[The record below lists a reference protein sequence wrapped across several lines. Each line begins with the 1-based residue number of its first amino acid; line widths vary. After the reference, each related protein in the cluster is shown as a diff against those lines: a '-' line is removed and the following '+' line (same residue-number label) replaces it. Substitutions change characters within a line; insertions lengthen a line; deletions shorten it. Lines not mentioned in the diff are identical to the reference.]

1 MGALREYLEKNYPV
15 DGDPALL
22 DKLRPIF
29 VALADQ
35 LEELKADATLEQ
47 RLSAFERAIEAINIY
62 ADEIET
68 VEREAILEC
77 IYDMGEIVGIDRDSQ
92 FAEEWR
98 GDW

>member
-1 MGALREYLEKNYPV
+1 MGNLREYLEKSYPE

-22 DKLRPIF
+22 DSLRPIF
-29 VALADQ
+29 FALADR
-35 LEELKADATLEQ
+35 LEELNADATLEQ
-47 RLSAFERAIEAINIY
+47 RLSAFSTAIEAINVY

-77 IYDMGEIVGIDRDSQ
+77 IYDMGEIVGIARDSQ